1 MMMQNLAAYFS
12 SLSHAERK
20 KLVENHAKEIATWVI
35 NSDGYI
41 IVGVKD
47 NVNFNSPELESAIDL
62 CLLYKYGISRSS
74 KDFGKYRLYYSMK
87 LPAKKIKKI
96 EKHVIDVEI
105 PELEKQ
111 AAEAAKAKETQ
122 ENFLKCVLGDEL
134 WGAIFGNN

>member
-35 NSDGYI
+35 KGDGYI

-47 NVNFNSPELESAIDL
+47 NINFNSPELESAIDL
-62 CLLYKYGISRSS
+62 CLLYKYGIARSS
-74 KDFGKYRLYYSMK
+74 KN
-87 LPAKKIKKI
+87 LPAKKIEKI
-96 EKHVIDVEI
+96 EKHVIEFEI

-111 AAEAAKAKETQ
+111 AKEATKIKEAQ

-134 WGAIFGNN
+134 WDAIFGNN

>member
-35 NSDGYI
+35 KGDGYI

-47 NVNFNSPELESAIDL
+47 NINFNSPELESAIDL
-62 CLLYKYGISRSS
+62 CLLYKYGIARSS
-74 KDFGKYRLYYSMK
+74 RNFGKHRLYYSMK
-87 LPAKKIKKI
+87 LP
-96 EKHVIDVEI
+96 EKHVIEFEI

-111 AAEAAKAKETQ
+111 AKEATKIKEAQ

-134 WGAIFGNN
+134 WDAIFGNN

>member
-35 NSDGYI
+35 KGDGYI

-47 NVNFNSPELESAIDL
+47 NINFNSPELESAIDM
-62 CLLYKYGISRSS
+62 CLEHKYGIARSS
-74 KDFGKYRLYYSMK
+74 KDLGKHRLYYSMK
-87 LPAKKIKKI
+87 FPAKKIEKI
-96 EKHVIDVEI
+96 EKHVIDFEI
-105 PELEKQ
+105 PELKKQ
-111 AAEAAKAKETQ
+111 AEEAAKAKEMH

-134 WGAIFGNN
+134 WGTIFGNN

>member
-35 NSDGYI
+35 KGDGYI

-47 NVNFNSPELESAIDL
+47 NINFNSPELESAIDL
-62 CLLYKYGISRSS
+62 CLLYKYGIARSS
-74 KDFGKYRLYYSMK
+74 KNLGKHRLYYSMK
-87 LPAKKIKKI
+87 LPAKKIEKI
-96 EKHVIDVEI
+96 EKHVIEFEI

-111 AAEAAKAKETQ
+111 AKEATKIK
-122 ENFLKCVLGDEL
+122 
-134 WGAIFGNN
+134 

>member
-35 NSDGYI
+35 KGDGYI
-41 IVGVKD
+41 IVCVND
-47 NVNFNSPELESAIDL
+47 NINFNSPELESAIDL
-62 CLLYKYGISRSS
+62 CLLYKYGIARSS
-74 KDFGKYRLYYSMK
+74 KNLGKHRLYYSMK
-87 LPAKKIKKI
+87 FPAKKIEKI
-96 EKHVIDVEI
+96 EKQAVE
-105 PELEKQ
+105 
-111 AAEAAKAKETQ
+111 ATKAKEAQ

>member
-35 NSDGYI
+35 KGDGYTLLVLKI
-41 IVGVKD
+41 TSISIRL
-47 NVNFNSPELESAIDL
+47 NLNLQLIW
-62 CLLYKYGISRSS
+62 CLLYKYGIARSS
-74 KDFGKYRLYYSMK
+74 KNLGKHRLYYSMK
-87 LPAKKIKKI
+87 LPAKKIEKI
-96 EKHVIDVEI
+96 EKHVIEFEI

-111 AAEAAKAKETQ
+111 AKEATKIKEAQ

-134 WGAIFGNN
+134 WDAIFGNN